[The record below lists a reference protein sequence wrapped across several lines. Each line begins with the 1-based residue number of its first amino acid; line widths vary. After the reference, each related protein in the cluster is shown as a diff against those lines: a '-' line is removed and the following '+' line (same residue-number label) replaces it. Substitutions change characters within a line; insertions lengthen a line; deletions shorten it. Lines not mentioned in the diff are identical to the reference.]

1 MRLEF
6 QRKSLD
12 FNIDG
17 SLRGTI
23 VTLGHMDGGH
33 LPVVLAGDKT
43 ALSNQEL
50 FELAL
55 EKHYEENFP
64 QRAENEKFN
73 LLGEKIAKYDE
84 LIEKSQNA
92 IKDLEAATAEAKAAT
107 IKNDEA
113 VNNVVSELTEFIMG
127 ILGKKGIFTMKFTK
141 NHQTVKSWVALV
153 LAGTYTVDRVPKL
166 FNLREAVKEE
176 LIAQGFEDF
185 SKE

>member
-12 FNIDG
+12 FNLDG

-43 ALSNQEL
+43 DLSNQEL
-50 FELAL
+50 FDMAM

-92 IKDLEAATAEAKAAT
+92 IKELEGVTEKAIPTIAKMEEQLALADSSRT
-107 IKNDEA
+107 
-113 VNNVVSELTEFIMG
+113 G
-127 ILGKKGIFTMKFTK
+127 FT
-141 NHQTVKSWVALV
+141 SLV
-153 LAGTYTVDRVPKL
+153 LLLYGKGTLTDEDLIETGL
-166 FNLREAVKEE
+166 FE
-176 LIAQGFEDF
+176 I
-185 SKE
+185 

>member
-6 QRKSLD
+6 HRKSLD
-12 FNIDG
+12 FNLDG

-64 QRAENEKFN
+64 QRAESEKFN

-92 IKDLEAATAEAKAAT
+92 IKDLEVATAEAEAAT

-113 VNNVVSELTEFIMG
+113 INNAVSELTELIMG
-127 ILGKKGIFTMKFTK
+127 ILGQLST
-141 NHQTVKSWVALV
+141 NVLV
-153 LAGTYTVDRVPKL
+153 EGT
-166 FNLREAVKEE
+166 E
-176 LIAQGFEDF
+176 
-185 SKE
+185 

>member
-1 MRLEF
+1 
-6 QRKSLD
+6 
-12 FNIDG
+12 
-17 SLRGTI
+17 
-23 VTLGHMDGGH
+23 MDGGH

-64 QRAENEKFN
+64 QRAESEKFN

-92 IKDLEAATAEAKAAT
+92 IKDLEVATAEAEAAT

-113 VNNVVSELTEFIMG
+113 INNAVSELTELIMG
-127 ILGKKGIFTMKFTK
+127 ILGQLST
-141 NHQTVKSWVALV
+141 NVLV
-153 LAGTYTVDRVPKL
+153 EGT
-166 FNLREAVKEE
+166 E
-176 LIAQGFEDF
+176 
-185 SKE
+185 

>member
-23 VTLGHMDGGH
+23 VTLGNVENSHVPI
-33 LPVVLAGDKT
+33 LLLGDKT

-73 LLGEKIAKYDE
+73 TLGEKIAEYDK
-84 LIEKSQNA
+84 LIEK
-92 IKDLEAATAEAKAAT
+92 ATLT
-107 IKNDEA
+107 IDKMETQMTKQQEQSTMA
-113 VNNVVSELTEFIMG
+113 QVTLMSVIFKLYEKG
-127 ILGKKGIFTMKFTK
+127 ILTDED
-141 NHQTVKSWVALV
+141 
-153 LAGTYTVDRVPKL
+153 LAETTISEVEEPHGTIRKRKRHD
-166 FNLREAVKEE
+166 
-176 LIAQGFEDF
+176 D
-185 SKE
+185 